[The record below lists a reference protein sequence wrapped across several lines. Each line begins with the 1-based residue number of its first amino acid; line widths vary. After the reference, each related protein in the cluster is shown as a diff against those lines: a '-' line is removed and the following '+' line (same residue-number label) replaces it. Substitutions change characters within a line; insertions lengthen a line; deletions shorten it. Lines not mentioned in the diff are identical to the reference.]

1 MGNGMFNTTR
11 WSLVIG
17 TRADS
22 DDGRAALETLCCA
35 YRSPVA
41 AYLRARGHPPSD
53 ADDMTQAF
61 FEQLLRRRMHAM
73 ADPGRVRFRGFLLAS
88 LRNFLSSQR
97 EHDNAGKRGG
107 GQAVHEGPG
116 ELRSGLRVAQRVD
129 ALGHEGGGEEGAG
142 ESSYQHGRRYPAT
155 VPARPPAND

>member
-61 FEQLLRRRMHAM
+61 FEQLLMRRMHAA
-73 ADPGRVRFRGFLLAS
+73 ADPERGRFRAFLLTA
-88 LRNFLSSQR
+88 LKRYLANQMD
-97 EHDNAGKRGG
+97 HDHARKRGG
-107 GQAVHEGPG
+107 DGFFTTLYLAPHAGG
-116 ELRSGLRVAQRVD
+116 D
-129 ALGHEGGGEEGAG
+129 AFL
-142 ESSYQHGRRYPAT
+142 PL
-155 VPARPPAND
+155 

>member
-1 MGNGMFNTTR
+1 MGYCMFNTSR
-11 WSLVIG
+11 FCFFFV

-22 DDGRAALETLCCA
+22 DDGRAALETLGCA

-73 ADPGRVRFRGFLLAS
+73 ADPARGRFRGFLLAS

-107 GQAVHEGPG
+107 G
-116 ELRSGLRVAQRVD
+116 
-129 ALGHEGGGEEGAG
+129 
-142 ESSYQHGRRYPAT
+142 
-155 VPARPPAND
+155 